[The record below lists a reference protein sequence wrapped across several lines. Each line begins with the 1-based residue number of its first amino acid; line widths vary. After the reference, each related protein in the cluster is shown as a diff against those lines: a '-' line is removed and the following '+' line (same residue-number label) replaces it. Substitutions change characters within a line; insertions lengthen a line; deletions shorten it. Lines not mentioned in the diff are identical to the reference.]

1 MRVGETNP
9 PPPTIVL
16 DDRFLIV
23 EFSEPHLCLSW
34 AVIGGGTIV
43 ARRVIWHQVY
53 DRELSLETDPVAL
66 FEDRLGAHGLTNSG
80 VIGLMTSADL
90 SDYVESSAEAD
101 GLEVRSIATVG
112 LGNLLRAGDPP
123 GPPTGV
129 GTINLVV
136 WTSAALSPL
145 GRLEALSIA
154 AEART
159 LAVRE
164 ADLVSTYSS
173 EPASGTGTDCI
184 VIAAP
189 IADAGLVYAGKHTT
203 VGHLIGRT
211 VEEAVRVGIQRNL
224 RVRAAT

>member
-90 SDYVESSAEAD
+90 ADYVESSAEAD
-101 GLEVRSIATVG
+101 G
-112 LGNLLRAGDPP
+112 RAGGQNDTA
-123 GPPTGV
+123 GSG
-129 GTINLVV
+129 
-136 WTSAALSPL
+136 
-145 GRLEALSIA
+145 
-154 AEART
+154 
-159 LAVRE
+159 
-164 ADLVSTYSS
+164 DL
-173 EPASGTGTDCI
+173 PRDG
-184 VIAAP
+184 
-189 IADAGLVYAGKHTT
+189 
-203 VGHLIGRT
+203 
-211 VEEAVRVGIQRNL
+211 
-224 RVRAAT
+224 